1 MKNKII
7 IRRAELLEKVR
18 AFKKQG
24 KKIVFTNGC
33 YDLLHGGHVRFL
45 AKAKKMG
52 DVLILAL
59 NSDASVRRI
68 KGPKR
73 PITPQSERLELMSCL
88 ESVDIATLFD
98 EDDPYEIIKGVVPDV
113 LVKGGDW
120 APDKI
125 IGADVVRANGGK
137 VRNIKYEKGK
147 STTNII
153 KKIVKVYRQGWRS
166 E

>member
-1 MKNKII
+1 MKNSKII
-7 IRRAELLEKVR
+7 VNRAALIKRIKALKR
-18 AFKKQG
+18 QNN
-24 KKIVFTNGC
+24 KIVFTNGC

-45 AKAKKMG
+45 SKARRLG

-73 PITPQSERLELMSCL
+73 PVTPQFERAELMSYL
-88 ESVDIATLFD
+88 ESVDIVTLFN
-98 EDDPYEIIKGVVPDV
+98 ESDPYNIIRDIVPDV

-120 APDKI
+120 GLDKI
-125 IGADVVRANGGK
+125 IGADIVKANGGK
-137 VRNIKYEKGK
+137 VKNIKYEKGK

-153 KKIVKVYRQGWRS
+153 KKIVKAYK
-166 E
+166 

>member
-1 MKNKII
+1 MKKSDKII
-7 IRRAELLEKVR
+7 FDRKKLIAVVR
-18 AFKKQG
+18 KLKKQG

-45 AKAKKMG
+45 TKAKKMG

-59 NSDASVRRI
+59 NSDASVQRI

-73 PITPQSERLELMSCL
+73 PVTNQNERAEVMSALEC
-88 ESVDIATLFD
+88 VDIVTLFT
-98 EDDPYEIIKGVVPDV
+98 EDDPYRIIKDILPDL

-120 APDKI
+120 PIDKI
-125 IGADVVRANGGK
+125 IGADVVKAAGGSVK
-137 VRNIKYEKGK
+137 NIKYEKGK

-153 KKIVKVYRQGWRS
+153 AKVLKYYK
-166 E
+166 